1 MMLYNKMLSLFIYIR
16 QPFYEPQ
23 CYWDI
28 KNIKREKVAEVGNF
42 MPFLMFNRKN
52 KKITNY
58 LT

>member
-42 MPFLMFNRKN
+42 MPFVQQEK
-52 KKITNY
+52 
-58 LT
+58 